1 LSTRRPATPNDHGA
15 LSGDGVIV
23 VNLLL
28 AALVAVVPSARANA
42 QRPAT
47 SPDSFLHDLV
57 RDARAKIDAAI
68 VARPPKLVP
77 PQKVALHWKL
87 VKLGSLDLG
96 APLVALAGADLDGDG
111 KGELYAVTTRD
122 VIALALHGKKL
133 EEIGR
138 VALSGELAT
147 PAPRDVVATAIV
159 DGSELVASVSSYANS
174 VRVSRHGKTLAATPG
189 APGFTLCAGE
199 VAQLAPGRNY
209 FADNRFIA
217 RCRTNLV
224 DPEGRAIRARGD
236 LALTSKLD
244 IAIERCAAAGVG
256 CQPLAHHEYG
266 SVGIAFEFADLDR
279 DGKPEVIYSADGAP
293 GDPDILKVVTIGDD
307 DRKWKL
313 RKSFTAGGIPGI
325 GVADLDGNGVPEA
338 IAAVRLVGATRVD
351 FWRVE

>member
-1 LSTRRPATPNDHGA
+1 MKRACVA
-15 LSGDGVIV
+15 LA
-23 VNLLL
+23 L
-28 AALVAVVPSARANA
+28 AAAWPAHANTQA
-42 QRPAT
+42 P

-57 RDARAKIDAAI
+57 RDMRAKIDAAI
-68 VARPPKLVP
+68 VARPPKLAP

-87 VKLGSLDLG
+87 AKLGSLDLG

-111 KGELYAVTTRD
+111 KGELYAVTTRE

-138 VALSGELAT
+138 VPFAGELAT
-147 PAPRDVVATAIV
+147 PAPRDVVATAV
-159 DGSELVASVSSYANS
+159 VEGGELVASVSSFANS
-174 VRVSRHGKTLAATPG
+174 LRVSRRGKTLAGAAG
-189 APGFTLCAGE
+189 APGFVLCPGE
-199 VAQLAPGRNY
+199 TAQLAPGRNY
-209 FADNRFIA
+209 FGDQASTRFIV
-217 RCRTNLV
+217 RCRAGLV
-224 DPEGRAIRARGD
+224 DGDGRALRVRGD
-236 LALTSKLD
+236 LALAGKLD

-256 CQPLAHHEYG
+256 CQPLARHDYG
-266 SVGIAFEFADLDR
+266 SVGVAFEFADLDR
-279 DGKPEVIYSADGAP
+279 DGKPEVIYAADGAP

-325 GVADLDGNGVPEA
+325 GVADLDGDGVPEA